1 MRMILSSLALTF
13 CFSAF
18 ANETIVMDP
27 SNLLE
32 KVDLFLPTQKL
43 EETFSCTTKA
53 QFFSPVKSAQLG
65 CGEDGCGA
73 VFQTDSSA
81 ESEWLVGNCQNDS
94 ISIYANDGTI
104 WDISSVLLQKHKNP
118 ARIFLANLSSY
129 IGYEGNLRIIS
140 VEAANYTLTSGKVLP
155 SLNVNFEFYLKGEA
169 RGFKSLISVVKDAP
183 GVAQVARFRV
193 MSTTWFRLKE
203 F

>member
-1 MRMILSSLALTF
+1 MKIILSLLAFTF
-13 CFSAF
+13 YFSAF

-27 SNLLE
+27 NNLLE

-43 EETFSCTTKA
+43 EEIFACTTKA

-81 ESEWLVGNCQNDS
+81 ESEWLVGNCQNQS
-94 ISIYANDGTI
+94 VSIYANDGAI
-104 WDISSVLLQKHKNP
+104 WDISNIVLQKYKNP

-129 IGYEGNLRIIS
+129 IGYEGHLKIIS
-140 VEAANYTLTSGKVLP
+140 VESANYTLASGKVLP
-155 SLNVNFEFYLKGEA
+155 SLNVNFEFYLKGEV
-169 RGFKSLISVVKDAP
+169 RGIQSLISVVKDAP